1 MIFKYAFGRPFKTD
15 AVIKSFP
22 LVNSLPDYIEMSQDK
37 KSFTAKLGVDDIIYG
52 LGESVRGIN
61 KRGFRYI
68 SNCTDDFSH
77 TEDKS
82 SLYAAHNFFVVDGEE
97 TYGIYVDFP
106 GKVYFDFGYTDLDT
120 LTVSVEEANYELY
133 VVEGDNVMD
142 IIKKFREIIGQ
153 SYVAPKWAFG
163 YQQSR
168 WSYNTADEVREIV
181 RGYRDNHI
189 PIDAVYLDID
199 YMDNYKDF
207 TVSEKAFP
215 DFKNFVS
222 EMKDNNIHLVPIIDA
237 AVKKE
242 RGYDVYEE
250 GAAKDY
256 FCKDE
261 DGNDFVTA
269 VWPGKS
275 LLPDFLNEKVR
286 DWFGMKYKRLI
297 DMGIDGFWNDMNEPA
312 LFYSEK
318 NLKKTMEEL
327 KKYVGKDLSLQ
338 ELWDFKDLV
347 NGLANSPSDYRSFY
361 HNFNGEK
368 ICHERVHNLYGYFMT
383 RAAAEAFRIIE
394 PDKKVLMFSRASY
407 IGMHRYAGIWTGDNS
422 SWWSHIE
429 LIMHQLPNMNMCGFM
444 YVGADTG
451 GFNNNAT
458 EDLLMRFTELSMF
471 TPLMRNHAALGTRPQ
486 EFFRYKNIKTFR
498 NLVTLRYGM
507 IPYLYSEYLKS
518 VKFNTLMFTPLG
530 IAFPE
535 DRICRHIEDQL
546 MVGENIMIAP
556 VYKQNTFGRYV
567 YLPEDMTMIRFRSL
581 EDRDVVPLRKGHHY
595 INVALHE
602 VLVFVRKDKF
612 FFTGKAIQSTA
623 ELENN
628 EYTFYCADGYKG
640 EYELFTEIYKSERIH
655 N

>member
-68 SNCTDDFSH
+68 SYCTDDFSH

-237 AVKKE
+237 AVKK
-242 RGYDVYEE
+242 R
-250 GAAKDY
+250 
-256 FCKDE
+256 
-261 DGNDFVTA
+261 T
-269 VWPGKS
+269 W
-275 LLPDFLNEKVR
+275 L
-286 DWFGMKYKRLI
+286 
-297 DMGIDGFWNDMNEPA
+297 
-312 LFYSEK
+312 
-318 NLKKTMEEL
+318 
-327 KKYVGKDLSLQ
+327 
-338 ELWDFKDLV
+338 
-347 NGLANSPSDYRSFY
+347 
-361 HNFNGEK
+361 
-368 ICHERVHNLYGYFMT
+368 
-383 RAAAEAFRIIE
+383 
-394 PDKKVLMFSRASY
+394 
-407 IGMHRYAGIWTGDNS
+407 
-422 SWWSHIE
+422 
-429 LIMHQLPNMNMCGFM
+429 
-444 YVGADTG
+444 
-451 GFNNNAT
+451 
-458 EDLLMRFTELSMF
+458 
-471 TPLMRNHAALGTRPQ
+471 
-486 EFFRYKNIKTFR
+486 
-498 NLVTLRYGM
+498 
-507 IPYLYSEYLKS
+507 
-518 VKFNTLMFTPLG
+518 
-530 IAFPE
+530 
-535 DRICRHIEDQL
+535 
-546 MVGENIMIAP
+546 
-556 VYKQNTFGRYV
+556 
-567 YLPEDMTMIRFRSL
+567 
-581 EDRDVVPLRKGHHY
+581 
-595 INVALHE
+595 
-602 VLVFVRKDKF
+602 
-612 FFTGKAIQSTA
+612 
-623 ELENN
+623 
-628 EYTFYCADGYKG
+628 
-640 EYELFTEIYKSERIH
+640 
-655 N
+655 